1 MHGHGSL
8 HVEHRWLQVAAA
20 DVDANEAGEASVL
33 SAQYRR
39 RWAAWKGL
47 DEDGQRIMAFMNRP
61 NPDAHPPDAASPTGV
76 KNHVSPKK
84 LLLSK
89 WTAVTPQH
97 KEKHF
102 VVIRVIEPEPP
113 DVRIETVELE
123 AIHSR
128 RSFMLPWRELTDGGR
143 WRQGWV

>member
-1 MHGHGSL
+1 MSNTSSERIERTEGS
-8 HVEHRWLQVAAA
+8 RDAVAGSAGAA
-20 DVDANEAGEASVL
+20 PPP
-33 SAQYRR
+33 RP
-39 RWAAWKGL
+39 K
-47 DEDGQRIMAFMNRP
+47 NRL
-61 NPDAHPPDAASPTGV
+61 
-76 KNHVSPKK
+76 SPKK

-89 WTAVTPQH
+89 WTAVVPRL

-113 DVRIETVELE
+113 GVRIDQIELE

-128 RSFMLPWRELTDGGR
+128 RTCLLHWRELTDSTH

>member
-1 MHGHGSL
+1 MALMSHL
-8 HVEHRWLQVAAA
+8 DPVA
-20 DVDANEAGEASVL
+20 N
-33 SAQYRR
+33 
-39 RWAAWKGL
+39 
-47 DEDGQRIMAFMNRP
+47 
-61 NPDAHPPDAASPTGV
+61 PPDAASLTGL
-76 KNHVSPKK
+76 KNRVSPKK

-113 DVRIETVELE
+113 DARIETVELQ

>member
-1 MHGHGSL
+1 MKMLNASSGRRGG
-8 HVEHRWLQVAAA
+8 RRDA
-20 DVDANEAGEASVL
+20 VDDPTDAPS
-33 SAQYRR
+33 Q
-39 RWAAWKGL
+39 
-47 DEDGQRIMAFMNRP
+47 
-61 NPDAHPPDAASPTGV
+61 AHP
-76 KNHVSPKK
+76 KNRLSPKK

-89 WTAVTPQH
+89 WTAVVPRL

-113 DVRIETVELE
+113 SVRVDQIELE

-128 RSFMLPWRELTDGGR
+128 RTCLLHWRELTDSTQ